1 MKLGKKIGWTLL
13 ILFLGLQFYRPE
25 KNRSEANDLQPFLVE
40 TNPPE
45 EVEILLKS
53 SCYDCHSNR
62 TKYPWYNEVAPVSWW
77 IADHVEEGREHLNFA
92 EWAQYSD
99 KKKDHKLEE
108 VIETVE
114 SEEMPLNEYTWTHEE
129 ARLTEAQ
136 RKAIMDWAN
145 RSRAMYQLVDLPK

>member
-13 ILFLGLQFYRPE
+13 ILFLGLQLYRPE
-25 KNRSEANDLQPFLVE
+25 KNLTEPNDLRPFLAE
-40 TNPPE
+40 TNPPAQ
-45 EVEILLKS
+45 VETLLKS

-62 TKYPWYNEVAPVSWW
+62 TEYPWYNEVAPVSWW
-77 IADHVEEGREHLNFA
+77 IADHVEEGKEHLNFA

-114 SEEMPLNEYTWTHEE
+114 SEEMPLNEYTWTHEG
-129 ARLTEAQ
+129 ARLTKAE

-145 RSRAMYQLVDLPK
+145 RSRAMYQLADLPK